1 MKLYYFV
8 SCILAAGSLVV
19 FPELSLAHGGGGHG
33 GGGGGGGHGF
43 GGGGFGGHGFGG
55 GGFGG
60 HGFGRGGF
68 GASGAGFSGRGFG
81 SGFSGTRGFAGRGF
95 SGWGDRGRFGD
106 RGFRGRDRGF
116 RDRGFRDFEGD
127 SCDFGFYGFGYPDYY
142 QYDYPYY
149 YSYPYY
155 NYNAYLGVDNS
166 GDYRRSAAGD
176 VTSVVQSELS
186 KRGYYQGPIDGVLG
200 AGSRRAI
207 RSFQTDQRLPITGSI
222 DRKLLSALRVG

>member
-1 MKLYYFV
+1 VYDNSSGV
-8 SCILAAGSLVV
+8 GRVCPASWHRAGKAS
-19 FPELSLAHGGGGHG
+19 SLAGY
-33 GGGGGGGHGF
+33 
-43 GGGGFGGHGFGG
+43 
-55 GGFGG
+55 
-60 HGFGRGGF
+60 
-68 GASGAGFSGRGFG
+68 ASRVG
-81 SGFSGTRGFAGRGF
+81 
-95 SGWGDRGRFGD
+95 
-106 RGFRGRDRGF
+106 RGF

-127 SCDFGFYGFGYPDYY
+127 SFDFGFYGFGYPNYY

-166 GDYRRSAAGD
+166 GDYRRSAAGG
-176 VTSVVQSELS
+176 VTSVVQSELR
-186 KRGYYQGPIDGVLG
+186 KRGYYQGPIDGVIG

>member
-1 MKLYYFV
+1 MGV
-8 SCILAAGSLVV
+8 TGAAAGVGVMDLGEAVLAVMDSAEVGVTDSVGEVSAVMDSAAAVLVGEV
-19 FPELSLAHGGGGHG
+19 LAP
-33 GGGGGGGHGF
+33 
-43 GGGGFGGHGFGG
+43 
-55 GGFGG
+55 
-60 HGFGRGGF
+60 
-68 GASGAGFSGRGFG
+68 SGAGFSGRGFG
-81 SGFSGTRGFAGRGF
+81 SGFNGTHGFAGRGF
-95 SGWGDRGRFGD
+95 SGRGDRGRFGD

-116 RDRGFRDFEGD
+116 GDFEGD
-127 SCDFGFYGFGYPDYY
+127 SFDFGFYGFGYPDYY

-166 GDYRRSAAGD
+166 GDYRRSATSD

>member
-1 MKLYYFV
+1 MGVTGAVEEVGVTDSVGEV
-8 SCILAAGSLVV
+8 SAVMDSV
-19 FPELSLAHGGGGHG
+19 GGV
-33 GGGGGGGHGF
+33 
-43 GGGGFGGHGFGG
+43 
-55 GGFGG
+55 
-60 HGFGRGGF
+60 
-68 GASGAGFSGRGFG
+68 GASGAGFSGRGFR

-95 SGWGDRGRFGD
+95 SGRGDRGRFGD

-127 SCDFGFYGFGYPDYY
+127 SFDFGFYGFGYPNYY

-155 NYNAYLGVDNS
+155 NYTAYLGVDNS
-166 GDYRRSAAGD
+166 GDYRRSATGD